1 VLESEYDVDGGT
13 VRVTDVMPP
22 RQTDPDL
29 VRVVEGVRGEVRM
42 RMELAV
48 RYDYGYVSPWIRAI
62 DGVWRLIAGPD
73 AIAFTPGQGVE
84 LKREDAIVYAD
95 FTVKPGQRIPF
106 TLVWHASHV
115 NNPEQIDALA
125 AIEETDSW
133 WCDWLR
139 QGTDGDGPWHD
150 VVARS
155 YITLKALTFAP
166 TGGIVASPT
175 TSLPEEIGGVRNWDY
190 RYCWLRDST
199 FVLYALMSGGFKAE
213 ARAWRDWLLRAV
225 AGDPSKLQI
234 MYGPAGE
241 RRLPEFEVPWL
252 PGYEGSRPVRIGNA
266 AVSQLQLDVYG
277 EVMDTQYLARRVGI
291 EAEPDSWTLQR
302 ALLKFLEGNWDQP
315 DEGIW
320 EVRGPRR
327 HFTHS
332 KVAAWLAFDRAIKTV
347 EKFGEEGPVDRWRTI
362 REQLHTEIC
371 TQGYDASRKTF
382 TQYYGSKEL
391 DASLLLIPLVGFLEP
406 EDPRVRGTVDA
417 LERELLHNGFLRRYT
432 TRDDG
437 KVDGLPEGE
446 GAFLACSFW
455 LADNYVL
462 LGRFDDAR
470 ALFERLIA
478 VRNDLGLLAEE
489 YDPVRKRMVGNFPQA
504 LSHVALI
511 NTARNL
517 SRDKSG
523 PAEHRKRG

>member
-1 VLESEYDVDGGT
+1 
-13 VRVTDVMPP
+13 
-22 RQTDPDL
+22 
-29 VRVVEGVRGEVRM
+29 
-42 RMELAV
+42 
-48 RYDYGYVSPWIRAI
+48 
-62 DGVWRLIAGPD
+62 
-73 AIAFTPGQGVE
+73 
-84 LKREDAIVYAD
+84 
-95 FTVKPGQRIPF
+95 
-106 TLVWHASHV
+106 
-115 NNPEQIDALA
+115 
-125 AIEETDSW
+125 
-133 WCDWLR
+133 
-139 QGTDGDGPWHD
+139 
-150 VVARS
+150 
-155 YITLKALTFAP
+155 
-166 TGGIVASPT
+166 
-175 TSLPEEIGGVRNWDY
+175 
-190 RYCWLRDST
+190 
-199 FVLYALMSGGFKAE
+199 MSGGFKAE
-213 ARAWRDWLLRAV
+213 ALAWRDWLLRGV

-252 PGYEGSRPVRIGNA
+252 PGYEGSRPVRVGNA

-277 EVMDTQYLARRVGI
+277 EVMDTLYLARRLDIQTV
-291 EAEPDSWTLQR
+291 PDSWTLQR

-332 KVAAWLAFDRAIKTV
+332 KVAAWLAFDRAVKIA
-347 EKFGEEGPVDRWRTI
+347 EKFGEEGPIDRWRAVRDRI
-362 REQLHTEIC
+362 HTEVC
-371 TQGYDASRKTF
+371 TQGYDASRRTF

-391 DASLLLIPLVGFLEP
+391 DAALLLLPLVGFLEP

-417 LERELLHNGFLRRYT
+417 LERELMHGGFLRRYT
-432 TRDDG
+432 TSDDG

-446 GAFLACSFW
+446 GVFLACSFW

-462 LGRFDDAR
+462 LHRLDDAR

-517 SRDKSG
+517 TCDKAG
-523 PAEHRKRG
+523 PAEHRKSG